1 MKHYVHH
8 IKVVATN
15 GKGSIIPVLIFTVG
29 FSYGG
34 MLACFVAA
42 ILWKDSCIPIE
53 ALEQNVVCITYG
65 QPVINIPCVQKV
77 IKDIPH
83 FHDTI
88 YCVFEKADVL
98 PSVSRYFSCVPHPM
112 PSNQSGMTSLS
123 SSTTQPSATALGID
137 SQYSGTDQVNFYAH
151 KPKNE

>member
-1 MKHYVHH
+1 MQ
-8 IKVVATN
+8 
-15 GKGSIIPVLIFTVG
+15 SIIPMLIFTVG

-65 QPVINIPCVQKV
+65 QPVISIPYVQQV
-77 IKDIPH
+77 VKDIPH

-98 PSVSRYFSCVPHPM
+98 PSVFRYFNCIPRLM
-112 PSNQSGMTSLS
+112 PSSQSGMTALS
-123 SSTTQPSATALGID
+123 SSTTQSPAMLLGID
-137 SQYSGTDQVNFYAH
+137 NQYSGTDQVKVTN
-151 KPKNE
+151 KKRN

>member
-1 MKHYVHH
+1 
-8 IKVVATN
+8 
-15 GKGSIIPVLIFTVG
+15 
-29 FSYGG
+29 

-53 ALEQNVVCITYG
+53 ALEKNVVCITYG
-65 QPVINIPCVQKV
+65 QPVISIPCVQQV

-98 PSVSRYFSCVPHPM
+98 PSVSRYFSCVPRPM
-112 PSNQSGMTSLS
+112 PSNQSGMTALS

-137 SQYSGTDQVNFYAH
+137 SQYSGTDQVKKKGMYIPDR
-151 KPKNE
+151 KLLKV